1 MKFASFYRDGALNV
15 GIVDAAAGRVR
26 PVNGVT
32 GMIDLVARYA
42 DIKPSIIKEAII
54 KETIIKETMAS
65 GAQDL
70 ALGDVRVTAPIP
82 VPRRN
87 IFCVGKNY
95 GEHAR
100 EFSNSGFEAGAKKD
114 QAIDEYPAIFSKGP
128 NTVVGPNDNVQLHS
142 GITSSVD
149 YEAEL
154 AVIIGKPGRNIA
166 KKDAY
171 GHVFGYTIVNDVTA
185 RDRQKNHKQWFIGKT
200 LDTFCPMGPW
210 ITTSDEVDPE
220 NLDVKCWVNG
230 ELRQNANTR
239 DLIFDIPSLIAT
251 ISEGMA
257 LVPGDIIATG
267 TPAGVGIGFNPP
279 KFLKS
284 GDVVAIEIAGLG
296 RIENRFVGDAE

>member
-1 MKFASFYRDGALNV
+1 MKFACFYRDGSLSV
-15 GIVDAAAGRVR
+15 GPLCDAAAGRVR

-32 GMIDLVARYA
+32 DMVDLMTRYA
-42 DIKPSIIKEAII
+42 DIGAAL
-54 KETIIKETMAS
+54 AS
-65 GAQDL
+65 GAPDL
-70 ALGDVRVTAPIP
+70 ALSDVRIAAPIA

-142 GITSSVD
+142 KITSSVD

-154 AVIIGKPGRNIA
+154 AVIIGKPGA
-166 KKDAY
+166 TSPKKTLMAT
-171 GHVFGYTIVNDVTA
+171 FSAIRLSTTSPRATA
-185 RDRQKNHKQWFIGKT
+185 RKITSNGSSARRS
-200 LDTFCPMGPW
+200 DTSCPMGPW

-284 GDVVAIEIAGLG
+284 GDVVTIEISGLG
-296 RIENRFVGDAE
+296 KIENKFVADA